1 MNSETKMLECFPAL
15 QLFMPLAIINVGSE
29 CIMRVQIV
37 GMRNWDNNSIYALQ
51 HCLCQA
57 RGNNEIY
64 KWQQA
69 WKWRTM
75 DEVDLACLTCSFSFF
90 CVYIYIY
97 GQVWDK
103 CTKII
108 YYLYIYIYFKLPFW
122 IYIYNPKKKIVW

>member
-15 QLFMPLAIINVGSE
+15 QLIMPLAIINVGSE

-75 DEVDLACLTCSFSFF
+75 RWSGPGMLNMFF
-90 CVYIYIY
+90 LIFFVYIYIY

-108 YYLYIYIYFKLPFW
+108 YIYIYTSNNLFGFT
-122 IYIYNPKKKIVW
+122 YITLKKKIMW